1 MFSVDGLIENYYPSL
16 GKTNSFTR
24 KQLVSFLRTL
34 FHESEIQQ
42 FEKKYSH
49 LTGFDFIDEVL
60 KYFDFTYKISGRD
73 LERIPSHGRVIIV
86 ANHPLGTLDGLALLN
101 LIRKVRPD
109 VKAVANEFLSCF
121 EAYAP
126 VLLPIDNMAGKTPRE
141 NLKNIKN
148 YLEQDSAV
156 IIFPAGE
163 VSRMGP
169 NGVRDGKWNKGFI
182 RFAKDT
188 QSPVLPIHVDGRNSM
203 FFYALS
209 IVARPLSTLWLI
221 HEMFKQNKNTIE
233 FKVGEKVEYETYSEL
248 KFTTAEVAQM
258 FRRHLYRVGK
268 KRKPIF
274 KTRESIAPPE
284 NAQQLRKEL
293 QECEL
298 LGETADNKK
307 MYLFRYQS
315 NTAIMREIGRLREL
329 SFRAVGEGTS
339 SSRDIDAYDR
349 NYMHLILWD
358 DDELE
363 IAGAYR
369 FCDTNMTMS
378 LHGIDGIYTS
388 SLFSF
393 NSDMSNYFY
402 RGLEV
407 GRSFVQPKYWGKRS
421 LDYLWYGIGALLKK
435 NPQYRYLFGPV
446 SISDRYSTEAKDL
459 LIYFYRHYFGVENRP
474 ANALNPYHLSEQAV
488 NELSSLFDGNDYK
501 ADFLVLKAKLT
512 ELGYAVPTLYKQYA
526 DICEPGGVIFSD
538 FNIDPD
544 FSDCVDGFV
553 IVDTEMAKVS
563 KRKRYM
569 GEKVTAV
576 QKLDAAA

>member
-1 MFSVDGLIENYYPSL
+1 
-16 GKTNSFTR
+16 
-24 KQLVSFLRTL
+24 
-34 FHESEIQQ
+34 
-42 FEKKYSH
+42 
-49 LTGFDFIDEVL
+49 
-60 KYFDFTYKISGRD
+60 
-73 LERIPSHGRVIIV
+73 
-86 ANHPLGTLDGLALLN
+86 
-101 LIRKVRPD
+101 
-109 VKAVANEFLSCF
+109 
-121 EAYAP
+121 
-126 VLLPIDNMAGKTPRE
+126 
-141 NLKNIKN
+141 
-148 YLEQDSAV
+148 
-156 IIFPAGE
+156 
-163 VSRMGP
+163 MGP

-274 KTRESIAPPE
+274 KTRESIAQPE

-358 DDELE
+358 EDELE

-488 NELSSLFDGNDYK
+488 NELSSLFDGDDYK

-512 ELGYAVPTLYKQYA
+512 ELGYSVPTLYKQYA

-553 IVDTEMAKVS
+553 IVDTEMAKAS

-576 QKLDAAA
+576 QKLGAAA